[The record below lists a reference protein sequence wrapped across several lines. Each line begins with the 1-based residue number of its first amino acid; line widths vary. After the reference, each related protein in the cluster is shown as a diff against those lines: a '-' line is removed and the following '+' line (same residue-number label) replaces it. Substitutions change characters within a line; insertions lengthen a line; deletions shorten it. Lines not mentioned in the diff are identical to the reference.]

1 MYLMYEMTLDGK
13 GRGRTRALFP
23 CPNTERSEIVKLLIR
38 QGRLVDPVGGI
49 GGVMDILLE
58 DGKVAVIGSNLRDPA
73 AQEINARGMT
83 VCAGLVDMH
92 VHLREPGFEYKETIE
107 TGTAAAARG
116 GFTSIACMPNTKP
129 ATDSPEAIDYVLEKA
144 GAACGVRVLPI
155 GAVTVGQKGEQ
166 LTDFEA
172 LKGAGAVALS
182 DDGVPVQNANLMRDA
197 LILAHRQGLTILSH
211 CEDADMV
218 KNYAVNEGRVS
229 RQLRLNGRPAIAE
242 EIMVARD
249 AMLAEETGAAV
260 HICHISTAKSV
271 ALVRRYKRKGVQI
284 TCETCPQ
291 YFSLTE
297 DEILSKGSLAR
308 VNPPL
313 RTRADVEAIIDG
325 LKDGTID
332 AIATDH
338 APHSAEEK
346 ARPLAEA
353 PSGMVGLETALAV
366 TLTELYHTGEMG
378 LSDILRKMTINPA
391 CILRKNRGRLAVGAD
406 ADVVIFDPEEEW
418 TVEPERFASKGR
430 NTPFAGRR
438 LKGKVKYTIVGGEI
452 VYQEGA
458 ERDVL

>member
-1 MYLMYEMTLDGK
+1 M
-13 GRGRTRALFP
+13 
-23 CPNTERSEIVKLLIR
+23 KLLIR

-58 DGKVAVIGSNLRDPA
+58 DGKVAVIGSDIRERDA
-73 AQEINARGMT
+73 EIIDARGLT

-92 VHLREPGFEYKETIE
+92 VHLREPGFEYKETVE
-107 TGTAAAARG
+107 TGAAAAAHG
-116 GFTSIACMPNTKP
+116 GFTSIACMPNTRP
-129 ATDSPEAIDYVLEKA
+129 VTDSPEGIDLVKQKA
-144 GAACGVRVLPI
+144 AQACGVHVWPI
-155 GAVTVGQKGEQ
+155 GAVSKGQKGQE

-182 DDGVPVQNANLMRDA
+182 DDGVPVQNANLMRDG
-197 LILAHRQGLTILSH
+197 LILAHRQNLTILSH

-218 KNYAVNEGRVS
+218 KNYAVNEGRIS
-229 RQLRLNGRPAIAE
+229 RQLRINGRPAIAE
-242 EIMVARD
+242 ELMVARD

-271 ALVRRYKRKGVQI
+271 AIVRRYKRKGVQI

-297 DEILSKGSLAR
+297 DEILTQGTMAR

-313 RTRADVEAIIDG
+313 RTRADVEAIIEG

-346 ARPLAEA
+346 ARALTEA
-353 PSGMVGLETALAV
+353 PSGMVGLETALGV
-366 TLTELYHTGEMG
+366 TLTYLYHTKEMP

-391 CILRKNRGRLAVGAD
+391 CILRLPTKGRLSIGAD
-406 ADVVIFDPEEEW
+406 GDMVIFDPAEEW
-418 TVEPERFASKGR
+418 TVDPERFASKGR
-430 NTPFAGRR
+430 NTPFAGKK
-438 LKGKVKYTIVGGEI
+438 LKGKVKYTIVGGKV
-452 VYQEGA
+452 VYQNKP
-458 ERDVL
+458 

>member
-1 MYLMYEMTLDGK
+1 M
-13 GRGRTRALFP
+13 
-23 CPNTERSEIVKLLIR
+23 KLLIK

-49 GGVMDILLE
+49 GGVMDVLLE
-58 DGKVAVIGSNLRDPA
+58 DGRVAVIGSNISEPG
-73 AQEINARGMT
+73 AQVIDARGLT

-107 TGTAAAARG
+107 TGAAAAARG

-129 ATDSPEAIDYVLEKA
+129 ATDTPERIDYVRRKA
-144 GAACGVRVLPI
+144 AQACGVHVWPI
-155 GAVTVGQKGEQ
+155 GAVTVGQAGQ
-166 LTDFEA
+166 ALTDFEA
-172 LKGAGAVALS
+172 LKHAGAVALS
-182 DDGVPVQNANLMRDA
+182 DDGVPVQNANLMRDG
-197 LILAHRQGLTILSH
+197 LILAHRQNLTVLSH

-218 KNYAVNEGRVS
+218 KNFAVNEGRVS
-229 RQLRLNGRPAIAE
+229 RQLRLPGRPAIAE
-242 EIMVARD
+242 ELMVARD
-249 AMLAEETGAAV
+249 AMLAEETGGAV

-297 DEILSKGSLAR
+297 DEILSQGSLAR

-313 RTRADVEAIIDG
+313 RTKSDVEAIIEG

-346 ARPLAEA
+346 AKPLTEA

-366 TLTELYHTGEMG
+366 TLTYLYHTGEMN

-391 CILRKNRGRLAVGAD
+391 CILRLPTKGRLSIGAD
-406 ADVVIFDPEEEW
+406 GDMVIFDPDEEW
-418 TVEPERFASKGR
+418 VVEPSQFASRGR
-430 NTPFAGRR
+430 NTPFGGKT
-438 LKGKVKYTIVGGEI
+438 LKGKVKYTIVGGRV
-452 VYQEGA
+452 VYREG
-458 ERDVL
+458 E

>member
-1 MYLMYEMTLDGK
+1 M
-13 GRGRTRALFP
+13 
-23 CPNTERSEIVKLLIR
+23 KLLIK

-49 GGVMDILLE
+49 GGVMDVLLE
-58 DGKVAVIGSNLRDPA
+58 DGRVAVIGSNISEPG
-73 AQEINARGMT
+73 AQVIDARGLT

-107 TGTAAAARG
+107 TGAAAAARG

-129 ATDSPEAIDYVLEKA
+129 ATDTPERIDYVRRKA
-144 GAACGVRVLPI
+144 AQACGVHVWPI
-155 GAVTVGQKGEQ
+155 GAVTVGEAGEA

-172 LKGAGAVALS
+172 LKNAGVAALS

-197 LILAHRQGLTILSH
+197 LILAHRQGLTVLSH
-211 CEDADMV
+211 CEDADLV

-229 RQLRLNGRPAIAE
+229 RQLRLPGRPAIAE
-242 EIMVARD
+242 ELMVARD
-249 AMLAEETGAAV
+249 AMLAEETGGAV

-297 DEILSKGSLAR
+297 DEILAQGSLAR

-313 RTRADVEAIIDG
+313 RTRADVEAIIEG

-338 APHSAEEK
+338 APHAAQEK
-346 ARPLAEA
+346 ARPLTEA

-366 TLTELYHTGEMG
+366 TLTYLYHTGALG

-391 CILRKNRGRLAVGAD
+391 CILRLPTKGRLSIGAD
-406 ADVVIFDPEEEW
+406 GDMVIFDPDEAW
-418 TVEPERFASKGR
+418 TVDPEQFASKGR
-430 NTPFAGRR
+430 NTPFGGRT
-438 LKGKVKYTIVGGEI
+438 LKGKVKYTIVGGQV
-452 VYQEGA
+452 VYRES
-458 ERDVL
+458 